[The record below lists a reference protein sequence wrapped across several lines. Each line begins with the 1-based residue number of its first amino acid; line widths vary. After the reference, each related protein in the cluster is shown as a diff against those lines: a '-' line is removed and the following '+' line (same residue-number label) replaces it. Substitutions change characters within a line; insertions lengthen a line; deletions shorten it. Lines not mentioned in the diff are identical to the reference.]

1 MTFMLDTNI
10 VIAALRKRP
19 TALAALHAHAYD
31 DMTMSAITLAEL
43 RHGIAKSADPA
54 RNERALLQITALI
67 HVLPF
72 DQLAAVRYG
81 DVIAGLERSGS
92 PIGVMDALIASH
104 ALSCGCVLV
113 THNTREFTRV
123 SGLRVEDWLE

>member
-1 MTFMLDTNI
+1 MLDTNI

-19 TALAALHAHAYD
+19 AALAALHAHERD
-31 DMTMSAITLAEL
+31 EMVISAITLAEL
-43 RHGIAKSADPA
+43 RHGIAKSVDPA
-54 RNERALLQITALI
+54 RNERALLQITALLR
-67 HVLPF
+67 VLPF
-72 DQLAAVRYG
+72 DQFAAVCYG
-81 DVIAGLERSGS
+81 VVIASLERSGF

-123 SGLRVEDWLE
+123 GGLRVEDWLE